1 MNLPANP
8 SKAFIAVNPHLYLQ
22 TVCPKASDDIPPE
35 AKAMDNSKLK
45 PAAKVLS
52 AAKRKAE
59 RDRLEHKFAALWR
72 LGYGPIRPDFVMQHQ
87 FNETR
92 RWKFDFAWPEQKIAV
107 EIDGGIWSGGRHT
120 RGKGFEKD
128 CEKGNEALLLGWRV
142 FHLTPAMITPEWINR
157 IAEFITK
164 ETK

>member
-8 SKAFIAVNPHLYLQ
+8 SKAFIAANPHLYLQ

-35 AKAMDNSKLK
+35 AKDMDNSKLK
-45 PAAKVLS
+45 PAAKALS

-59 RDRLEHKFAALWR
+59 RERLEKKFARLWES
-72 LGYGPIRPDFVMQHQ
+72 IDWAIA
-87 FNETR
+87 FNQQYRFDETR
-92 RWKFDFAWPEQKIAV
+92 QWRFDFAWPGYLVAV

-120 RGKGFEKD
+120 RGKGFEND
-128 CEKGNEALLLGWRV
+128 CEKFNEALLLGWRV
-142 FHLTPAMITPEWINR
+142 FHLTPAMITPEWVQR